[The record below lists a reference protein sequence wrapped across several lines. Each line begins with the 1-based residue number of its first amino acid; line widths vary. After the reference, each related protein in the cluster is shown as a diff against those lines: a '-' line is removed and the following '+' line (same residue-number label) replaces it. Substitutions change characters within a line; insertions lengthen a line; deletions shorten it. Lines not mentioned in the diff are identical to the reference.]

1 MMDPQTAYFFKRF
14 YRNIIKWWFVIYNPV
29 AKKIWPS
36 KAEEEEARK
45 KEEHQKEE
53 HQKKETTLTLPEK
66 TNGESNAPKPAAP
79 IADET
84 YNSTTGAFSGLY
96 GQGPMDDHTQSML
109 DEIMN
114 RSSSQS
120 SIDSIL
126 QNSTDITPA
135 PDVVLPPEQEEII
148 QEANAIYE
156 RLLREAKEDEERK
169 AAEIEAAKQAAAT

>member
-45 KEEHQKEE
+45 KEES
-53 HQKKETTLTLPEK
+53 QKKEAALTLPEK
-66 TNGESNAPKPAAP
+66 TNMESKALEPASP
-79 IADET
+79 INDET

-96 GQGPMDDHTQSML
+96 GQGPMDDHTQSLL

-126 QNSTDITPA
+126 QSSTDITPA
-135 PDVVLPPEQEEII
+135 PDVVLPPEQDEII

>member
-1 MMDPQTAYFFKRF
+1 MMNPQTAYFFKRF

-36 KAEEEEARK
+36 KAEEEEA
-45 KEEHQKEE
+45 QKND
-53 HQKKETTLTLPEK
+53 TALTLPEK
-66 TNGESNAPKPAAP
+66 TNIESKTLEPASP
-79 IADET
+79 VNDET

-96 GQGPMDDHTQSML
+96 GQGPMDDHTQSLL

-126 QNSTDITPA
+126 QNSTDIIPN

-169 AAEIEAAKQAAAT
+169 AAEIEAAKQAAANQ